1 MSKSSEGSSPFS
13 WFLAGLGLGS
23 LLGVL
28 YAPRPGQQ
36 TREELMETALGS
48 TEYVRQRS
56 REATRTAA
64 EYAART
70 KEQAAQ
76 YAAQGK
82 EQASQYVNV
91 GKEQASTL
99 VGAAKEQAG
108 SLVGTA
114 KETIETGRQKI
125 NDTYTQGVQAVAEQ
139 KEKLAASFEAG
150 KQAYNETTVAPL
162 PKQIVIPGT
171 ETLS

>member
-1 MSKSSEGSSPFS
+1 MSKSSEGGSTFS

-36 TREELMETALGS
+36 TREELVESALGS

-56 REATRTAA
+56 REATRAAA
-64 EYAART
+64 EYAARG

-76 YAAQGK
+76 YAAQSK
-82 EQASQYVNV
+82 EQANQYVNV
-91 GKEQASTL
+91 GKEQASH
-99 VGAAKEQAG
+99 
-108 SLVGTA
+108 LVGTA
-114 KETIETGRQKI
+114 KDSIETGRQKI
-125 NDTYTQGVQAVAEQ
+125 NEAYTQSVQAVAEQ

-150 KQAYNETTVAPL
+150 KQAYSETTVAPL
-162 PKQIVIPGT
+162 PQQTVIPGT

>member
-1 MSKSSEGSSPFS
+1 MSKDSKGGSTFS

-36 TREELMETALGS
+36 TREELKETALGS

-64 EYAART
+64 EYAARG

-76 YAAQGK
+76 YATQGK
-82 EQASQYVNV
+82 EQASQYVSAGKEQV
-91 GKEQASTL
+91 SSLAGAAKEQASTL
-99 VGAAKEQAG
+99 A
-108 SLVGTA
+108 GTA

-125 NDTYTQGVQAVAEQ
+125 NDAYTQSVQVVTEQ

-150 KQAYNETTVAPL
+150 KQAYTETTVAPL